1 MYSLLNTQL
10 VDFDRAVAVAKGYAF
25 YRITNIKLR
34 VKSPFDTY
42 INTGNAYQ
50 KPYLYHM
57 LDKSGGLPTNVALE
71 GLKNMGAK
79 PRAMDEKAITFS
91 WKPSVLDFSATVL
104 PAAVGLPNR
113 YTLSPWLSTNERPQ
127 STPWTPST
135 VDHLGIY
142 WGAFAALTGTADP
155 ITYEVEVECQFE
167 FKGPLVATATGAV
180 SATQAVMALPNDS
193 VDGVVGGPD
202 GQ

>member
-10 VDFDRAVAVAKGYAF
+10 VDYDRAVTVAQGYAF

-34 VKSPFDTY
+34 IKAPFDTY

-57 LDKSGGLPTNVALE
+57 LDKSGGVPTNVSLE

-79 PRAMDEKAITFS
+79 PKAMDERAITIS
-91 WKPSVLDFSATVL
+91 WKPSVLDFAATAL
-104 PAAVGLPNR
+104 PSTGLANH
-113 YTLSPWLSTNERPQ
+113 YKLSPWLSTNDRAQ
-127 STPWTPST
+127 TTPWAPST
-135 VDHLGIY
+135 VDHLGVY
-142 WGAFAALTGTADP
+142 WGAFAGLTGTADP

-180 SATQAVMALPNDS
+180 SATPAVMAERNSS

-202 GQ
+202 GI

>member
-42 INTGNAYQ
+42 VNTGNSYQ

-57 LDKSGGLPTNVALE
+57 LDKSGGLPTNIALE

-79 PRAMDEKAITFS
+79 PKAMDERQITVS
-91 WKPSVLDFSATVL
+91 WKPSVLDFAATAL
-104 PAAVGLPNR
+104 PGAIGLPNQ
-113 YTLSPWLSTNERPQ
+113 YKVSPWLSTNERPQ
-127 STPWTPST
+127 STPWTPSE

-142 WGAFAALTGTADP
+142 WGAFAALTGTSDP

-180 SATQAVMALPNDS
+180 SATQAMMARTNDS

-202 GQ
+202 GI